1 MAVAEMV
8 DEGIAILSAQMLR
21 GVANR
26 TITKTAPPK
35 KQWNFSKGEEQ
46 RYNMDASTL
55 TGWTGGTPA
64 RNGGRLVGDRGLLGK
79 NEHGNY
85 KESNEPAL

>member
-1 MAVAEMV
+1 MEVAEMV
-8 DEGIAILSAQMLR
+8 DEEIVALSAKRLR

-26 TITKTAPPK
+26 TATKTTAATRE
-35 KQWNFSKGEEQ
+35 WNFSKREKQ

-64 RNGGRLVGDRGLLGK
+64 KRRASRRRSRLARKTTRAIVSRCKGR
-79 NEHGNY
+79 
-85 KESNEPAL
+85 AQ